1 MYGIYF
7 TLLQECEKSL
17 PILGNGHS
25 ATAQICTAAGG
36 NKQKIYNSAVV
47 SGDVCEGFT
56 ESSGGGDDSC
66 DTISDSSADRGSRSS
81 DGMHHLT
88 AITTL
93 GNSSISNTVRDSNS
107 AGNRVTSCSGAIR
120 SGSSNDNEICGGV
133 GCEAE
138 VVVLDFETTGLSS
151 HKHRVIE
158 VAAVILHGYKAN
170 ISLLRSL
177 TFNRFIYLHT
187 YIHHTYI
194 HTYHCCYC
202 MYDIAAYTICIY
214 MHTYIHTK
222 IFIHISNVINK

>member
-1 MYGIYF
+1 MYLQSLFFFFLIC
-7 TLLQECEKSL
+7 TLLQECEEKSL

-25 ATAQICTAAGG
+25 ATAHICTAAGG
-36 NKQKIYNSAVV
+36 NKQKIYNGAVV
-47 SGDVCEGFT
+47 SGDVCEDFT
-56 ESSGGGDDSC
+56 ESSGCGDDSC
-66 DTISDSSADRGSRSS
+66 DAISDSSAVRGSRSS
-81 DGMHHLT
+81 GGMHHLT

-107 AGNRVTSCSGAIR
+107 AGNRVTSGVIR
-120 SGSSNDNEICGGV
+120 SGSSNDNDICGGV

-187 YIHHTYI
+187 YIIHTYI
-194 HTYHCCYC
+194 SLLLL
-202 MYDIAAYTICIY
+202 D
-214 MHTYIHTK
+214 
-222 IFIHISNVINK
+222 V